1 MRFAAAPPAGVAAAA
16 DRCLRV
22 LRVAEEQPQGRVGAG
37 GAAALDL
44 QQLGE
49 RDLLLLRAVL
59 HEHPLRTPFTKVPRE
74 NAASAGRPAAAMRA
88 LRPRRR

>member
-1 MRFAAAPPAGVAAAA
+1 MRFAAAPPAASLRR
-16 DRCLRV
+16 RCLRV

-59 HEHPLRTPFTKVPRE
+59 HENPLSTPYEPLKYPVSNLEYPV
-74 NAASAGRPAAAMRA
+74 SSP
-88 LRPRRR
+88 